1 MASTPSAVVR
11 MIEQTFP
18 WTAADERGETA
29 NNPPTLDL
37 GHAPEVMALLNTC
50 RQLPEELLPTADD
63 RLAYDAA
70 INAIQ
75 IAVNQWEKGDRNAA
89 LRVTRVIGKGHQRHP
104 ITIVRYILAR
114 CPDDPV
120 AAAVSDLQF
129 IEDPDVR
136 AELGQDIEEAKRALA
151 NREWKSATVVAASV
165 VEALLLWA
173 IDQRSQA
180 DRGNAIQNAVKSGK
194 LPRNPDASLDKWV
207 LADLIPVAAELGLIE
222 GDTEKQTDLTRDFRN
237 YIHPGRV
244 RRKGKRCDEATAHG
258 ARSAVLLVIRDLKR
272 KFF

>member
-1 MASTPSAVVR
+1 

-29 NNPPTLDL
+29 HNPPTLDR
-37 GHAPEVMALLNTC
+37 GHAPAVMALLNTC
-50 RQLPEELLPTADD
+50 RQLPEELLPTGAD
-63 RLAYDAA
+63 RFAYDAA

-75 IAVNQWEKGDRNAA
+75 IAVKQWEQGDRNAA
-89 LRVTRVIGKGHQRHP
+89 LGVMPVIGKGHQRHP
-104 ITIVRYILAR
+104 ITIVRSVLAR

-120 AAAVSDLQF
+120 AAAVSDLPF
-129 IEDPDVR
+129 IKDPDVR
-136 AELGQDIEEAKRALA
+136 TELGQDIEEAKRSLA
-151 NREWKSATVVAASV
+151 NGEWKSATVVAASV

-173 IDQRSQA
+173 IDQRSA
-180 DRGNAIQNAVKSGK
+180 GDRRKAIQDAISKKKLSGK
-194 LPRNPDASLDKWV
+194 PDASLDKWV
-207 LADLIPVAAELGLIE
+207 LADFIPIAAELGLIE
-222 GDTEKQTDLTRDFRN
+222 EDTEKQADLARDFRN

-272 KFF
+272 KF